1 MRLSFGCIRWY
12 FVVNTG
18 TFKNAIDR
26 NVWNFCWTIVLLAPY
41 IYFLEMWRQNPIWN
55 GIDGNYGKQQFRNN
69 EESFGRNV
77 LLILSTHFLYPSER
91 RAKWDKQSD
100 PFKMKRIVESTFL
113 SWPCIYFPF
122 LNLVLV
128 PDSNQTLLRSSSYQ
142 QELGLLWRI
151 PPRWWVVSCSSP
163 CLQSNVLEINQ
174 IVCCL
179 RAERL

>member
-1 MRLSFGCIRWY
+1 MCSTAVEFHAA
-12 FVVNTG
+12 FVRVHSLVFCGKYRNIQKCNWSKCLK
-18 TFKNAIDR
+18 FLLDYRFASAIYLFSR
-26 NVWNFCWTIVLLAPY
+26 NVATESN
-41 IYFLEMWRQNPIWN
+41 LEW
-55 GIDGNYGKQQFRNN
+55 N